1 MKGPRCVSIC
11 SLKYTRHRT
20 IPRKVFDE
28 AESTAHT
35 LHDRCASS
43 LFSKLGYQLPYGSKP
58 CSLMLQSVKANRN
71 HDFGPVD
78 AHPNLTV
85 LQGREIHEKSVLLSM
100 ALTFGELAKNSFCD
114 FFHVPDDYPDRIKT
128 YPNAKIKQQEAVKTR
143 KVYAALV
150 SIVNGAAFVVPSHGG
165 SLVICAW
172 AARRLFVATHK
183 LKFIK
188 AELTIRKLELRRFM
202 HRDWMIPVAVAL
214 ASIAISCGVDF
225 GLHHFV
231 PIGHPFLMTGDN
243 GSLSAAVVTPSGA
256 TATSTVHSV
265 VNEGFTTG
273 PQAPV
278 VSNMMGY
285 IPTSEVQQSLAVIQH
300 PITAAADVGKGFLS
314 EWQHIFGHGQENV
327 VDLMSGDSGSQ
338 GLAAATGFVS
348 GEHVAGIH
356 PKIHGSFDR
365 FAVFTVDELQARL

>member
-1 MKGPRCVSIC
+1 MS
-11 SLKYTRHRT
+11 
-20 IPRKVFDE
+20 
-28 AESTAHT
+28 
-35 LHDRCASS
+35 
-43 LFSKLGYQLPYGSKP
+43 
-58 CSLMLQSVKANRN
+58 
-71 HDFGPVD
+71 
-78 AHPNLTV
+78 
-85 LQGREIHEKSVLLSM
+85 
-100 ALTFGELAKNSFCD
+100 LTFGELAKNSFCD

-225 GLHHFV
+225 GLHHFI
-231 PIGHPFLMTGDN
+231 PTGHPFLMTGDN

-285 IPTSEVQQSLAVIQH
+285 VPTSEVQQSLAVIQH

-314 EWQHIFGHGQENV
+314 EWQHIFGHGQGNA

-348 GEHVAGIH
+348 GEHVAESIQRSMAVL
-356 PKIHGSFDR
+356 IGSQSLQWMSYKLDFESIRPRVSQQLACKRLPWSTGVLCDR
-365 FAVFTVDELQARL
+365 CESPIQSGKFFREYFVPCVLRPIIR